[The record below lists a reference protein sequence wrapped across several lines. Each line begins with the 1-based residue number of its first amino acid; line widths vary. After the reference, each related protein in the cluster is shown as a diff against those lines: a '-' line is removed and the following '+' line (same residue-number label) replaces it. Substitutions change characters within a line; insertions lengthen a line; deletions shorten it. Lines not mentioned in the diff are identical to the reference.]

1 MDKTLVGFLAAALL
15 LPWSQQAQ
23 GGMCESIRP
32 LAEMAPSGFESIEE
46 SGSTGESRPATQ
58 LLPDADECSVDG
70 HEEYSCLWTSVSD
83 PAERATRLGQEIR
96 GCFPGATLQAL
107 DLIGMHVVSTD
118 DARISVLGGM
128 EDKVILITIQKS
140 PDSRPAVVPRP
151 ASAPAPAPVARPAAT
166 GDNDDLI
173 AFGETIRGRIE
184 RTDPALADESHYDEY
199 RFQGR
204 AGEHVLITMQSGAFT
219 PFVTLRRRVNGVS
232 EYVPDEKPSY
242 DDEKIDRTLPETDE
256 YIIRAG
262 TLASDVIGDY
272 TLELKR

>member
-15 LPWSQQAQ
+15 LPWSQDARSDL
-23 GGMCESIRP
+23 CTSIRP
-32 LAEMAPSGFESIEE
+32 IVAMTPSGFESIEE
-46 SGSTGESRPATQ
+46 AGSDGDSRPATQ
-58 LLPDADECSVDG
+58 TLPGADECSVDG
-70 HEEYSCLWTSVSD
+70 HEEYSCLWTSVND
-83 PAERATRLGQEIR
+83 PAERATRLGEEIR
-96 GCFPGATLQAL
+96 ACFPGSTLQAL
-107 DLIGMHVVSTD
+107 DLLGLHVVSTD
-118 DARISVLGGM
+118 DARISVIGGM
-128 EDKVILITIQKS
+128 EDDDLLITIQKS
-140 PDSRPAVVPRP
+140 PDSRPEADPQ
-151 ASAPAPAPVARPAAT
+151 PAPAPVARPAAT
-166 GDNDDLI
+166 SDQDDLI

-199 RFQGR
+199 RFSGR
-204 AGEHVLITMQSGAFT
+204 AGEHILITMLSGEFT

-242 DDEKIDRTLPETDE
+242 DDEKVDRTLPETGE

>member
-23 GGMCESIRP
+23 SGMCDSIRP

-46 SGSTGESRPATQ
+46 AGSEGESRPATRS
-58 LLPDADECSVDG
+58 LPGADECTVEEQ
-70 HEEYSCLWTSVSD
+70 EEYSCLWNGVSD
-83 PAERATRLGQEIR
+83 PAERAATLGQEIHA
-96 GCFPGATLQAL
+96 CFPGSTLQAL
-107 DLIGMHVVSTD
+107 DLLGMHIIATD

-128 EDKVILITIQKS
+128 EDEVIMITIQRA
-140 PDSRPAVVPRP
+140 PDSQPRAATQP
-151 ASAPAPAPVARPAAT
+151 ASAPSSTAT
-166 GDNDDLI
+166 LSASGDQDDLI
-173 AFGETIRGRIE
+173 DFGETIRGRIE
-184 RTDPALADESHYDEY
+184 RSDPALADESHYDEY
-199 RFQGR
+199 RFSGQ
-204 AGEHVLITMQSGAFT
+204 AGEHILITMLSGEFT
-219 PFVTLRRRVNGVS
+219 PFVTLRRRVDGVS

-242 DDEKIDRTLPETDE
+242 DDEKVDRTLPETGE

>member
-15 LPWSQQAQ
+15 LPWSQQARS
-23 GGMCESIRP
+23 GMCDSIRP

-46 SGSTGESRPATQ
+46 AGSEGESRPATRS
-58 LLPDADECSVDG
+58 LPGADECTVDG
-70 HEEYSCLWTSVSD
+70 QEEYSCLWNGVSD
-83 PAERATRLGQEIR
+83 PAERAARLGQEIHA
-96 GCFPGATLQAL
+96 CFPGSTLQAL
-107 DLIGMHVVSTD
+107 DLLGMHVIATD

-128 EDKVILITIQKS
+128 EDQVILITIQKA
-140 PDSRPAVVPRP
+140 PDSQPRAAAQP
-151 ASAPAPAPVARPAAT
+151 ASAPSSTAT
-166 GDNDDLI
+166 PSASSDQDDLI
-173 AFGETIRGRIE
+173 DFGETIRGRIE
-184 RTDPALADESHYDEY
+184 RSDPALADESHYDEY
-199 RFQGR
+199 RFSGR
-204 AGEHVLITMQSGAFT
+204 AGEHILITMLSGEFT

-242 DDEKIDRTLPETDE
+242 DDEKVDRTLPETGE